1 VGGFDAIVRAF
12 QIQSMLNQARA
23 SLDGLLLQAR
33 RAGQKERDIDIDA
46 GQKETDMD
54 TEDKI
59 NREVYSLRLEINEY
73 QEMLDA
79 MLDSST
85 YESSSSRVGLPSDDI
100 NSSDPS
106 GSRDS
111 LGGDEKERFRS
122 SPLRRRSA
130 REIEEEEEE
139 ALEASLLETESRV
152 GFPERGQ
159 GGREEEKKEEEEE
172 GEEEKEEEEEA
183 LEASLRETE
192 SRVGFPA
199 RGRSGL
205 EEEEREKQKKVILVQ
220 GDLLGESARGGAGT
234 LKEGGKEKEQMELK
248 KKQKEEDKEEATASS
263 GAEGRQGSPSPEGDS
278 RDSRGQDTGV
288 ATRAGAVG
296 RGVAGEEENKDA
308 RFDMTGARAIEVGN
322 QVFFVKEEPPGGD
335 AVSAPGASAPGASL
349 AAARSWS
356 SNFSSTMGKVGF
368 GSEKVEVVS
377 FRQRAMRG
385 EFVQGAPNASQQAQ
399 PPDSYY
405 TGSVSRA
412 ANYTLIPR
420 PLYAPFIDPEVN
432 PLAAQAAS
440 ATGIVLDASARPHLY
455 PPRTADSD
463 GRGGGGGGGGG
474 GGKVQRR
481 GSLPAAT
488 AYDALWMSKGDELY
502 RAWARKNTPEV
513 MAARVEADLGYGS
526 KKYPPGKKWFY
537 NGAPLKKQRFNESSG
552 MWYQLEEEEDD
563 IEFSKMLPGGET
575 FIYPTNLDYGY
586 QWFPDA
592 FDERPGS
599 NRSLWDQPGSSIRPE
614 DIAQL
619 PLLRQ
624 QKIMDFSEGID
635 EQEGLSIV
643 DLRFQE
649 ELLQEV
655 NRSLGTPG
663 EAEATAKY
671 YYYMLGITED
681 MQIPPLHELST
692 LINNRSIDDP
702 VFAEQMCGQK
712 HMKTLILAD
721 PRLRDAH
728 HRRGIRTLDPNTVA
742 SQPPR
747 STRKSSLC
755 STGEDAG
762 AEAAAQERA
771 GSEGCGECEQRKT
784 WCPLMALQAAID
796 RGAVNPL
803 ARSLDD
809 AEEQGVEADGERERE
824 GERERS
830 LQPAG
835 LSAEGAAG
843 GTGAPGPRKWGVR
856 RGDGVW
862 VQGRYVHGVEGKAM
876 TTWEEELASAEASAR
891 ALGQEE
897 EGLEEGAVGSTSQ
910 VTGFETEETLWY
922 LRRLQYSMYV
932 HAMTAPEG
940 MWCGGKQVCQ

>member
-1 VGGFDAIVRAF
+1 
-12 QIQSMLNQARA
+12 
-23 SLDGLLLQAR
+23 
-33 RAGQKERDIDIDA
+33 
-46 GQKETDMD
+46 
-54 TEDKI
+54 
-59 NREVYSLRLEINEY
+59 
-73 QEMLDA
+73 
-79 MLDSST
+79 
-85 YESSSSRVGLPSDDI
+85 
-100 NSSDPS
+100 
-106 GSRDS
+106 
-111 LGGDEKERFRS
+111 
-122 SPLRRRSA
+122 
-130 REIEEEEEE
+130 
-139 ALEASLLETESRV
+139 
-152 GFPERGQ
+152 
-159 GGREEEKKEEEEE
+159 
-172 GEEEKEEEEEA
+172 
-183 LEASLRETE
+183 
-192 SRVGFPA
+192 
-199 RGRSGL
+199 
-205 EEEEREKQKKVILVQ
+205 
-220 GDLLGESARGGAGT
+220 
-234 LKEGGKEKEQMELK
+234 
-248 KKQKEEDKEEATASS
+248 
-263 GAEGRQGSPSPEGDS
+263 
-278 RDSRGQDTGV
+278 
-288 ATRAGAVG
+288 
-296 RGVAGEEENKDA
+296 
-308 RFDMTGARAIEVGN
+308 
-322 QVFFVKEEPPGGD
+322 
-335 AVSAPGASAPGASL
+335 
-349 AAARSWS
+349 
-356 SNFSSTMGKVGF
+356 
-368 GSEKVEVVS
+368 
-377 FRQRAMRG
+377 
-385 EFVQGAPNASQQAQ
+385 
-399 PPDSYY
+399 
-405 TGSVSRA
+405 
-412 ANYTLIPR
+412 
-420 PLYAPFIDPEVN
+420 
-432 PLAAQAAS
+432 
-440 ATGIVLDASARPHLY
+440 
-455 PPRTADSD
+455 
-463 GRGGGGGGGGG
+463 
-474 GGKVQRR
+474 
-481 GSLPAAT
+481 
-488 AYDALWMSKGDELY
+488 
-502 RAWARKNTPEV
+502 
-513 MAARVEADLGYGS
+513 VEADLGYGS

-563 IEFSKMLPGGET
+563 IEFSKTLPGGET

-614 DIAQL
+614 DIAHL

-681 MQIPPLHELST
+681 MQIPPLHQLST

-702 VFAEQMCGQK
+702 VFAERMCGQK

-742 SQPPR
+742 SKPPR

-771 GSEGCGECEQRKT
+771 GSEGCGECEQRKIG
-784 WCPLMALQAAID
+784 CPLMALQAAID

-809 AEEQGVEADGERERE
+809 AEEQGVEVDGETDRER
-824 GERERS
+824 ERERS

-843 GTGAPGPRKWGVR
+843 GEGAGAPGPGKWGVR

-897 EGLEEGAVGSTSQ
+897 EGPEEGAVGSTTQ

-922 LRRLQYSMYV
+922 LRRQQYSMYV

-940 MWCGGKQVCQ
+940 TWCGGKQVCR

>member
-1 VGGFDAIVRAF
+1 
-12 QIQSMLNQARA
+12 MLNQARA
-23 SLDGLLLQAR
+23 SLDALLLQAEE
-33 RAGQKERDIDIDA
+33 RAGQRKRDIDRDVW
-46 GQKETDMD
+46 QRETDMD

-59 NREVYSLRLEINEY
+59 KREVYSLRLEIKEY
-73 QEMLDA
+73 QETLDA

-85 YESSSSRVGLPSDDI
+85 YESSSSRVGLPSDNI
-100 NSSDPS
+100 TSSDPS
-106 GSRDS
+106 GSRDY
-111 LGGDEKERFRS
+111 LGGGEKERFRS
-122 SPLRRRSA
+122 SRSRRRSA

-139 ALEASLLETESRV
+139 ALEASLQETESRV

-159 GGREEEKKEEEEE
+159 GGREEEQKKAKEEEE
-172 GEEEKEEEEEA
+172 KEEEEA

-192 SRVGFPA
+192 SRMGFPA
-199 RGRSGL
+199 GGQSGL
-205 EEEEREKQKKVILVQ
+205 EEEQRKKQKKAIMVQ
-220 GDLLGESARGGAGT
+220 GDLVGESARGGEGT
-234 LKEGGKEKEQMELK
+234 VKEVEKEKEQMEVK
-248 KKQKEEDKEEATASS
+248 KEEEETSS
-263 GAEGRQGSPSPEGDS
+263 GVEGRQGFPSPEGDS
-278 RDSRGQDTGV
+278 KDSREPETGV
-288 ATRAGAVG
+288 ATRAEAVG
-296 RGVAGEEENKDA
+296 RGAAGGEAKNDA

-322 QVFFVKEEPPGGD
+322 QVFFVKEEPPRGD
-335 AVSAPGASAPGASL
+335 VVSAPGASALGASS
-349 AAARSWS
+349 APAQSWS
-356 SNFSSTMGKVGF
+356 SDFSSTVGKVGF

-377 FRQRAMRG
+377 FRQLAMRG
-385 EFVQGAPNASQQAQ
+385 QFVQGVQGAPNASQQAQ
-399 PPDSYY
+399 LPDSYY

-455 PPRTADSD
+455 PPRTADSE
-463 GRGGGGGGGGG
+463 GRGGGGGGKGEGGG
-474 GGKVQRR
+474 EKVQRR

-488 AYDALWMSKGDELY
+488 AYDALWMSKGDKLY
-502 RAWARKNTPEV
+502 RAYARENTPEV
-513 MAARVEADLGYGS
+513 MAARLEADLGYGS

-563 IEFSKMLPGGET
+563 IEFSKTLPGGET

-614 DIAQL
+614 DIAHL

-624 QKIMDFSEGID
+624 QKIMDFSEGVD
-635 EQEGLSIV
+635 EQEGLSVV

-649 ELLQEV
+649 ELFQEV

-702 VFAEQMCGQK
+702 VFAEQMCGHE

-728 HRRGIRTLDPNTVA
+728 HRRGIRTLDPDTVA
-742 SQPPR
+742 SKPPR

-755 STGEDAG
+755 STG
-762 AEAAAQERA
+762 AEAAVPERA
-771 GSEGCGECEQRKT
+771 GSQGCGECEQRKIG
-784 WCPLMALQAAID
+784 CPLMALQAAID

-809 AEEQGVEADGERERE
+809 AEEQGVEADGERERDRK
-824 GERERS
+824 RERG

-835 LSAEGAAG
+835 VSAEGAAG
-843 GTGAPGPRKWGVR
+843 GEGAGAPGPRKWGVR
-856 RGDGVW
+856 RGDAVW
-862 VQGRYVHGVEGKAM
+862 VQGRYVHGVEGQAM
-876 TTWEEELASAEASAR
+876 TTWEQELASAQASAR

-897 EGLEEGAVGSTSQ
+897 EGLEEGAVGCTSQ

-922 LRRLQYSMYV
+922 LRRQQYSMYV

-940 MWCGGKQVCQ
+940 TWCGGKQVCR